1 MTIQV
6 AKTAGFCFGVR
17 NALELV
23 EKRAAEKNGKT
34 LYTIGPLIHNPDVVA
49 RLERQGVRTVT
60 DVSELRAGDEAAIRA
75 HGVGEEVYRRLEEQ
89 QVDILDATCPY
100 VKKIHNIVRE
110 ERCPVIILGN
120 PEHPEVEG
128 IKGWCQNDCFI
139 IQSEE
144 DFGKLPQRIGQEFS
158 ENC

>member
-49 RLERQGVRTVT
+49 RLEGQGVKTVA
-60 DVSELRAGDEAAIRA
+60 DVSELGAGDEAAIRA
-75 HGVGEEVYRRLEEQ
+75 HGVG
-89 QVDILDATCPY
+89 
-100 VKKIHNIVRE
+100 
-110 ERCPVIILGN
+110 GG
-120 PEHPEVEG
+120 G
-128 IKGWCQNDCFI
+128 IPP
-139 IQSEE
+139 
-144 DFGKLPQRIGQEFS
+144 FGGTTG
-158 ENC
+158 